1 MDAPTSTR
9 SAVALVLYLI
19 AVVLFLL
26 AALGA
31 VFGSLTE
38 LDLIALGLASF
49 ALAHIVP

>member
-1 MDAPTSTR
+1 MEAPASTR
-9 SAVALVLYLI
+9 GAVALVLYVL

-31 VFGSLTE
+31 ALGSFGE

-49 ALAHIVP
+49 TLAHVVP